1 MFILLWF
8 QVWKAEAE
16 NICGY
21 DGTVLVA
28 VKTTK
33 EKAPDKEKS
42 DLLQEMQIMQKI
54 GHHPNV
60 VTLLG
65 VSIDKGTVCWYF
77 LYMELSIQ
85 YVGWSDVFKGASLYW
100 GRGVFKMQK
109 LDMVQNDVTFSSE
122 CFKRHRGDWKL
133 YLRGVNGFGHF
144 KNTLFCKKSH
154 NWQHCFLSNQG
165 CSECLQNPCSTCSI
179 ICICNVR
186 NWT

>member
-1 MFILLWF
+1 M

-65 VSIDKGTVCWYF
+65 VSIDKGKFILKYPSADRRV
-77 LYMELSIQ
+77 
-85 YVGWSDVFKGASLYW
+85 
-100 GRGVFKMQK
+100 
-109 LDMVQNDVTFSSE
+109 MVTDST
-122 CFKRHRGDWKL
+122 
-133 YLRGVNGFGHF
+133 
-144 KNTLFCKKSH
+144 
-154 NWQHCFLSNQG
+154 HC
-165 CSECLQNPCSTCSI
+165 
-179 ICICNVR
+179 
-186 NWT
+186 

>member
-1 MFILLWF
+1 M
-8 QVWKAEAE
+8 WKAEAE

-65 VSIDKGTVCWYF
+65 VTIDKGSFFQIIFDNF
-77 LYMELSIQ
+77 LGLHICTSFQ
-85 YVGWSDVFKGASLYW
+85 
-100 GRGVFKMQK
+100 
-109 LDMVQNDVTFSSE
+109 
-122 CFKRHRGDWKL
+122 
-133 YLRGVNGFGHF
+133 
-144 KNTLFCKKSH
+144 SH
-154 NWQHCFLSNQG
+154 
-165 CSECLQNPCSTCSI
+165 I
-179 ICICNVR
+179 Y
-186 NWT
+186 

>member
-1 MFILLWF
+1 MLCF

-65 VSIDKGTVCWYF
+65 VSIDKGKLVCR
-77 LYMELSIQ
+77 
-85 YVGWSDVFKGASLYW
+85 VSLP
-100 GRGVFKMQK
+100 V
-109 LDMVQNDVTFSSE
+109 LENFSPWDRNLISS
-122 CFKRHRGDWKL
+122 KKYRS
-133 YLRGVNGFGHF
+133 
-144 KNTLFCKKSH
+144 CKK
-154 NWQHCFLSNQG
+154 
-165 CSECLQNPCSTCSI
+165 
-179 ICICNVR
+179 
-186 NWT
+186 

>member
-1 MFILLWF
+1 M
-8 QVWKAEAE
+8 WKAEAE

-65 VSIDKGTVCWYF
+65 VTIDKGII
-77 LYMELSIQ
+77 LSVSKTFFEA
-85 YVGWSDVFKGASLYW
+85 Y
-100 GRGVFKMQK
+100 GVFQSKWARQ
-109 LDMVQNDVTFSSE
+109 L
-122 CFKRHRGDWKL
+122 L
-133 YLRGVNGFGHF
+133 GF
-144 KNTLFCKKSH
+144 
-154 NWQHCFLSNQG
+154 
-165 CSECLQNPCSTCSI
+165 
-179 ICICNVR
+179 
-186 NWT
+186 

>member
-1 MFILLWF
+1 MFLIFF

-65 VSIDKGTVCWYF
+65 VSIDKG
-77 LYMELSIQ
+77 
-85 YVGWSDVFKGASLYW
+85 
-100 GRGVFKMQK
+100 K
-109 LDMVQNDVTFSSE
+109 LVSQ
-122 CFKRHRGDWKL
+122 
-133 YLRGVNGFGHF
+133 
-144 KNTLFCKKSH
+144 
-154 NWQHCFLSNQG
+154 SN
-165 CSECLQNPCSTCSI
+165 
-179 ICICNVR
+179 
-186 NWT
+186 

>member
-1 MFILLWF
+1 MNKYL

-65 VSIDKGTVCWYF
+65 VTIDKGII
-77 LYMELSIQ
+77 LSVSKTFFEA
-85 YVGWSDVFKGASLYW
+85 Y
-100 GRGVFKMQK
+100 GVFQSK
-109 LDMVQNDVTFSSE
+109 
-122 CFKRHRGDWKL
+122 
-133 YLRGVNGFGHF
+133 
-144 KNTLFCKKSH
+144 
-154 NWQHCFLSNQG
+154 
-165 CSECLQNPCSTCSI
+165 
-179 ICICNVR
+179 
-186 NWT
+186 

>member
-1 MFILLWF
+1 MNKYL

-65 VSIDKGTVCWYF
+65 VTIDKGKAHYWILGKIQIISKPKQNFQTVSFCRAIFTSHGICDVWQTSNTSQRP
-77 LYMELSIQ
+77 EIQ
-85 YVGWSDVFKGASLYW
+85 TKF
-100 GRGVFKMQK
+100 FIP
-109 LDMVQNDVTFSSE
+109 F
-122 CFKRHRGDWKL
+122 H
-133 YLRGVNGFGHF
+133 
-144 KNTLFCKKSH
+144 
-154 NWQHCFLSNQG
+154 
-165 CSECLQNPCSTCSI
+165 
-179 ICICNVR
+179 
-186 NWT
+186 

>member
-1 MFILLWF
+1 MSSSEMGQFSPVSEPFSEPGSTLLF
-8 QVWKAEAE
+8 TTYLTTHATKPAAGIIHMRLLTVLGEGNFGKVWKAEAE

-65 VSIDKGTVCWYF
+65 VSIDKG
-77 LYMELSIQ
+77 
-85 YVGWSDVFKGASLYW
+85 
-100 GRGVFKMQK
+100 K
-109 LDMVQNDVTFSSE
+109 LVS
-122 CFKRHRGDWKL
+122 
-133 YLRGVNGFGHF
+133 
-144 KNTLFCKKSH
+144 
-154 NWQHCFLSNQG
+154 
-165 CSECLQNPCSTCSI
+165 
-179 ICICNVR
+179 
-186 NWT
+186 

>member
-1 MFILLWF
+1 MCTSKFEPSLYVLSLTSSFNVHLWF

-65 VSIDKGTVCWYF
+65 VSIDKGTVCWYL

-85 YVGWSDVFKGASLYW
+85 YVGWSYVF
-100 GRGVFKMQK
+100 
-109 LDMVQNDVTFSSE
+109 
-122 CFKRHRGDWKL
+122 
-133 YLRGVNGFGHF
+133 
-144 KNTLFCKKSH
+144 
-154 NWQHCFLSNQG
+154 
-165 CSECLQNPCSTCSI
+165 
-179 ICICNVR
+179 
-186 NWT
+186 

>member
-1 MFILLWF
+1 MSKFVQKKISIVHIFSKKNFKKLFF

-33 EKAPDKEKS
+33 DKAPDKEKSGTNLFTFLFTFYQLFVYIFLFTFS

-65 VSIDKGTVCWYF
+65 VSIDKGNVHCIFTT
-77 LYMELSIQ
+77 I
-85 YVGWSDVFKGASLYW
+85 FK
-100 GRGVFKMQK
+100 
-109 LDMVQNDVTFSSE
+109 FS
-122 CFKRHRGDWKL
+122 RP
-133 YLRGVNGFGHF
+133 
-144 KNTLFCKKSH
+144 KNLF
-154 NWQHCFLSNQG
+154 FFF
-165 CSECLQNPCSTCSI
+165 
-179 ICICNVR
+179 
-186 NWT
+186 

>member
-1 MFILLWF
+1 M
-8 QVWKAEAE
+8 WKAEAE

-65 VSIDKGTVCWYF
+65 VTIDKGIIFV
-77 LYMELSIQ
+77 S
-85 YVGWSDVFKGASLYW
+85 
-100 GRGVFKMQK
+100 
-109 LDMVQNDVTFSSE
+109 
-122 CFKRHRGDWKL
+122 
-133 YLRGVNGFGHF
+133 F
-144 KNTLFCKKSH
+144 KNF
-154 NWQHCFLSNQG
+154 F
-165 CSECLQNPCSTCSI
+165 
-179 ICICNVR
+179 
-186 NWT
+186 

>member
-1 MFILLWF
+1 MMQVNQGKANPNTAGILSNGGVDPLKRKSTGCQDEDSINEVVYAAQESLKEELATSVWQISRQNMRLLTVLGEGNF
-8 QVWKAEAE
+8 GKVWKAEAE

-65 VSIDKGTVCWYF
+65 VSIDKG
-77 LYMELSIQ
+77 
-85 YVGWSDVFKGASLYW
+85 
-100 GRGVFKMQK
+100 K
-109 LDMVQNDVTFSSE
+109 LVS
-122 CFKRHRGDWKL
+122 
-133 YLRGVNGFGHF
+133 
-144 KNTLFCKKSH
+144 
-154 NWQHCFLSNQG
+154 
-165 CSECLQNPCSTCSI
+165 
-179 ICICNVR
+179 
-186 NWT
+186 

>member
-1 MFILLWF
+1 MMYSVLKLVTIQLSFELCLGNSTKDCMQIDVSLQFAGKYQDHSRYKCVANISKQSEATYSPWRRQFWKGMFNFTRCHRFYLLMFILLWF

-65 VSIDKGTVCWYF
+65 VSIDKGTVCCYF

-85 YVGWSDVFKGASLYW
+85 YVGWSYVF
-100 GRGVFKMQK
+100 
-109 LDMVQNDVTFSSE
+109 
-122 CFKRHRGDWKL
+122 
-133 YLRGVNGFGHF
+133 
-144 KNTLFCKKSH
+144 
-154 NWQHCFLSNQG
+154 
-165 CSECLQNPCSTCSI
+165 
-179 ICICNVR
+179 
-186 NWT
+186 

>member
-1 MFILLWF
+1 MDIFF

-65 VSIDKGTVCWYF
+65 VSIDKGNGN
-77 LYMELSIQ
+77 M
-85 YVGWSDVFKGASLYW
+85 GPA
-100 GRGVFKMQK
+100 RGESF
-109 LDMVQNDVTFSSE
+109 
-122 CFKRHRGDWKL
+122 
-133 YLRGVNGFGHF
+133 
-144 KNTLFCKKSH
+144 
-154 NWQHCFLSNQG
+154 QG
-165 CSECLQNPCSTCSI
+165 
-179 ICICNVR
+179 
-186 NWT
+186 

>member
-1 MFILLWF
+1 M

-65 VSIDKGTVCWYF
+65 VSIDKGKFILKYPLADRRVTVTD
-77 LYMELSIQ
+77 S
-85 YVGWSDVFKGASLYW
+85 
-100 GRGVFKMQK
+100 
-109 LDMVQNDVTFSSE
+109 T
-122 CFKRHRGDWKL
+122 
-133 YLRGVNGFGHF
+133 
-144 KNTLFCKKSH
+144 
-154 NWQHCFLSNQG
+154 HC
-165 CSECLQNPCSTCSI
+165 
-179 ICICNVR
+179 
-186 NWT
+186 

>member
-1 MFILLWF
+1 M

-65 VSIDKGTVCWYF
+65 VTIDKGTF
-77 LYMELSIQ
+77 FKIIFDNFFGATYMYIFSEPYLLVME
-85 YVGWSDVFKGASLYW
+85 YVMFGKLLTHLRDQRSKQSSLFHFTEEDMQTPSEDSNITAKDLTKYIYGVAKGMEYIVSKNVGL
-100 GRGVFKMQK
+100 
-109 LDMVQNDVTFSSE
+109 
-122 CFKRHRGDWKL
+122 
-133 YLRGVNGFGHF
+133 VN
-144 KNTLFCKKSH
+144 
-154 NWQHCFLSNQG
+154 
-165 CSECLQNPCSTCSI
+165 
-179 ICICNVR
+179 
-186 NWT
+186 

>member
-1 MFILLWF
+1 M

-65 VSIDKGTVCWYF
+65 VTIDKGKAHCWI
-77 LYMELSIQ
+77 LGKIWTISKPEQNESIL
-85 YVGWSDVFKGASLYW
+85 V
-100 GRGVFKMQK
+100 
-109 LDMVQNDVTFSSE
+109 FSS
-122 CFKRHRGDWKL
+122 
-133 YLRGVNGFGHF
+133 
-144 KNTLFCKKSH
+144 
-154 NWQHCFLSNQG
+154 
-165 CSECLQNPCSTCSI
+165 
-179 ICICNVR
+179 
-186 NWT
+186 

>member
-1 MFILLWF
+1 M

-65 VSIDKGTVCWYF
+65 VTIDKGII
-77 LYMELSIQ
+77 LSVSKTFFEA
-85 YVGWSDVFKGASLYW
+85 Y
-100 GRGVFKMQK
+100 GVFQSK
-109 LDMVQNDVTFSSE
+109 
-122 CFKRHRGDWKL
+122 
-133 YLRGVNGFGHF
+133 
-144 KNTLFCKKSH
+144 
-154 NWQHCFLSNQG
+154 
-165 CSECLQNPCSTCSI
+165 
-179 ICICNVR
+179 
-186 NWT
+186 